1 MSLQFLSD
9 KESLPSQSHSTPVVS
24 VCWVPSASSSQGVIL
39 SGDCQGNIKAFD
51 AHSALSYRSL
61 PKPHSN
67 AVHCITTNDA
77 ATLAL
82 SNAIDGTTALW
93 DLTPFANSKPPAD
106 SDDDALAAESASEE
120 PVLLPLP
127 IDDPNQLLVAT
138 IDSITTHSTSQAKLS
153 EAWKTALHPTAP
165 LFASVGAGANISLHS
180 ISSQESSEFG
190 TLLTTATLP
199 PSLDNKKDVFGLS
212 LSFHPSGT
220 LLSVGTNI
228 GQVLLYT
235 LSSDYHLALVS
246 TYLDHPSPVRALS
259 FTPHLLLCGSDDR
272 TITVHDVKPIL
283 SPSQHSYPLVGDEE
297 RIGGTVASLSGHK
310 GWVLALQAVEGGEG
324 NVFASVGADKS
335 IKFWDLASATKS
347 TPVWNGGEVKGVRAF
362 AVQPR
367 WRGKE
372 EGKEGEV
379 NGVAAATS
387 SMTRF
392 VTASEDGKLRWYRGA
407 GLG

>member
-1 MSLQFLSD
+1 MPRFWVSSPLYARALSSY
-9 KESLPSQSHSTPVVS
+9 ETLSPTSYPHLHH
-24 VCWVPSASSSQGVIL
+24 GVIL
-39 SGDCQGNIKAFD
+39 SGDCQGNIKTFD

-82 SNAIDGTTALW
+82 SNAIDGTVALW
-93 DLTPFANSKPPAD
+93 DLTPFATAKPPAE
-106 SDDDALAAESASEE
+106 SNDDALAAGNASEE
-120 PVLLPLP
+120 PALLPLP
-127 IDDPNQLLVAT
+127 VDDPNQLLVAT
-138 IDSITTHSTSQAKLS
+138 IDSITSHSTPQAKLS

-165 LFASVGAGANISLHS
+165 LFASVGAGATISLHS
-180 ISSQESSEFG
+180 LPSQESSGFG
-190 TLLTTATLP
+190 TMLATATLP
-199 PSLDNKKDVFGLS
+199 PSLENKKDVFGLS
-212 LSFHPSGT
+212 LSFHPSGNH
-220 LLSVGTNI
+220 LSVGTNI

-235 LSSDYHLALVS
+235 LSSDYQLTLVS
-246 TYLDHPSPVRALS
+246 AYLDHPSPVRALS
-259 FTPHLLLCGSDDR
+259 FTPNLLLCGSDDR
-272 TITVHDVKPIL
+272 TITIHDVKPIL

-310 GWVLALQAVEGGEG
+310 GCLLALQAVEGSEG

-367 WRGKE
+367 WREKVE
-372 EGKEGEV
+372 AKEGEV
-379 NGVAAATS
+379 NGAAATATS

-392 VTASEDGKLRWYRGA
+392 VTASEDGRLRWYRGA